1 LTRVLASLVYS
12 SGRGRLRPH
21 GNGGFEF
28 WSDGIDVRSNLNDQA
43 PTFVTAR
50 HMVQYAGGVELE
62 ATPKIT
68 LIADVIGRHILGA
81 GRVETQS
88 LQVVDPRITSA
99 EAVLALPKG
108 IRKIT
113 LAPGLKW
120 NLKGTMLLS
129 VNALVP
135 LFDQGVHDKF
145 TPVFGLD
152 WTF

>member
-1 LTRVLASLVYS
+1 
-12 SGRGRLRPH
+12 
-21 GNGGFEF
+21 
-28 WSDGIDVRSNLNDQA
+28 
-43 PTFVTAR
+43 
-50 HMVQYAGGVELE
+50 VQYAGGVELE